1 MTGVRVNRRKKSLAE
16 GASSP
21 HRLCRAHGRP
31 TPCTCTLGVVLL
43 LLIVAT
49 AVVLAKIPADA
60 ESIYGQPVGT
70 LSFLNKL
77 SLSINLLSH
86 QDDLLN
92 PLNPAAER
100 VSIQIENGET
110 ATDISRHMQAAGLI
124 PDASAWVDYLVYSGQ
139 DVRLQAGTYR
149 LSASLS
155 PVGIAQYMQD
165 PRSHEIRFAILP
177 GWRLEEI
184 AASLPSS
191 GLAITP
197 EEFLSATR
205 NADVSSLDG
214 RLPSGLPSLE
224 GYLLPGEYAI
234 IRGAT
239 TSELLQELLG
249 AFFGTVT
256 SDLSQAYADQG
267 LSLEQAVILASMIQ
281 REAIL
286 DEEMPLIASVFLN
299 RLAAG
304 MRLES
309 DPTVQYALGYDTV
322 SAGWWKVP
330 LDGND
335 LSVDSPYNTYLY
347 GGLPPAP
354 ICNPSAV
361 ALQAIAHPANTAYYF
376 FRAACDGSGHH
387 NFSET
392 YEEHR
397 NNACQ

>member
-1 MTGVRVNRRKKSLAE
+1 MTGVRVNRKRN
-16 GASSP
+16 
-21 HRLCRAHGRP
+21 
-31 TPCTCTLGVVLL
+31 PCTCTLSVALL
-43 LLIVAT
+43 LVAIAL
-49 AVVLAKIPADA
+49 AVVLANIPADA
-60 ESIYGQPVGT
+60 ASLYGQPVGT
-70 LSFLNKL
+70 LSFLNRL
-77 SLSINLLSH
+77 SLSVNLLAH
-86 QDDLLN
+86 QGNLLN
-92 PLNPAAER
+92 PLDTAAEPVR
-100 VSIQIENGET
+100 FQIENGDN
-110 ATDISRHMQAAGLI
+110 ASDIARRMQAVGLI
-124 PDASAWVDYLVYSGQ
+124 PDAAAWVDYLVYSGL

-149 LSASLS
+149 LSAALS

-165 PRSHEIRFAILP
+165 PRSHEIQFAILP

-191 GLAITP
+191 GLAITS
-197 EEFLSATR
+197 EEFLSLTR
-205 NADVSSLDG
+205 IGDVSSLDG

-224 GYLLPGEYAI
+224 GYLLPGEYAV

-256 SDLSQAYADQG
+256 SDLSQVYTDQG
-267 LSLEQAVILASMIQ
+267 LTLEQAVILASMVE

-286 DEEMPLIASVFLN
+286 EEEMPLIASVFLN
-299 RLAAG
+299 RLSAG

-309 DPTVQYALGYDTV
+309 DPTVQYALGYDTA
-322 SAGWWKVP
+322 SASWWKVP

-335 LSVDSPYNTYLY
+335 LATDSFFNTYLY

-354 ICNPSAV
+354 ICNPSVEALRAV
-361 ALQAIAHPANTAYYF
+361 AYPESSGYYF
-376 FRAACDGSGHH
+376 FRAACDGSGRH

-397 NNACQ
+397 NYACE

>member
-1 MTGVRVNRRKKSLAE
+1 
-16 GASSP
+16 
-21 HRLCRAHGRP
+21 
-31 TPCTCTLGVVLL
+31 
-43 LLIVAT
+43 LLIALLVVGIAL

-60 ESIYGQPVGT
+60 ASLYGQPVGT
-70 LSFLNKL
+70 LSFVNKL
-77 SLSINLLSH
+77 SLSISLLAH
-86 QDDLLN
+86 RGDLLN
-92 PLNPAAER
+92 PLDPAASPVR
-100 VSIQIENGET
+100 FQIENGESAST
-110 ATDISRHMQAAGLI
+110 IAGHMQTAGLI
-124 PDASAWVDYLVYSGQ
+124 PNADSWVDYLVYSGL

-149 LSASLS
+149 LSAALS

-197 EEFLSATR
+197 EEFLSLTR
-205 NADVSSLDG
+205 NVEVSGLDG
-214 RLPSGLPSLE
+214 RLPAGLPSLE
-224 GYLLPGEYAI
+224 GYLLPGEYAV

-239 TSELLQELLG
+239 LSELLQEALN

-256 SDLSQAYADQG
+256 PDLTQAYASRG
-267 LSLEQAVILASMIQ
+267 LNLEQAVILASMIQ

-309 DPTVQYALGYDTV
+309 DPTVQYALGYDAAW
-322 SAGWWKVP
+322 AGWWKVP

-335 LSVDSPYNTYLY
+335 LEVDSPFNTYLY
-347 GGLPPAP
+347 AGLPPAP
-354 ICNPSAV
+354 ICNPGAE
-361 ALQAIAHPANTAYYF
+361 ALQAVAHPANTAYYF
-376 FRAACDGSGHH
+376 FRAACDGSGRH

-392 YEEHR
+392 YEAHV
-397 NNACQ
+397 NNACP

>member
-1 MTGVRVNRRKKSLAE
+1 MKPAGVNRRRKACLP
-16 GASSP
+16 GF
-21 HRLCRAHGRP
+21 L
-31 TPCTCTLGVVLL
+31 LIVLL
-43 LLIVAT
+43 LLGIVL

-60 ESIYGQPVGT
+60 ATLYGQSAGT

-77 SLSINLLSH
+77 SLSINLLAH
-86 QDDLLN
+86 RGDLLN
-92 PLNPAAER
+92 PLDPAAEPVR
-100 VSIQIENGET
+100 FQIVNGESAST
-110 ATDISRHMQAAGLI
+110 ISRHMQEAGLI
-124 PDASAWVDYLVYSGQ
+124 PNAAAWVDYLVYSGL
-139 DVRLQAGTYR
+139 DVRLQAGAYR
-149 LSASLS
+149 LSAALS

-197 EEFLSATR
+197 EEFLALSR

-214 RLPSGLPSLE
+214 RLPAGLPSLE
-224 GYLLPGEYAI
+224 GYLLPGEYAV
-234 IRGAT
+234 IRGT
-239 TSELLQELLG
+239 TTPELLQEVLG
-249 AFFGTVT
+249 SFFEIVT
-256 SDLSQAYADQG
+256 PDLTQAYGNQG
-267 LSLEQAVILASMIQ
+267 LNLEQAVILASMVE

-309 DPTVQYALGYDTV
+309 DPTVQYALGYNT
-322 SAGWWKVP
+322 AGASWWKVP

-335 LSVDSPYNTYLY
+335 LAVDSLYNTYLY

-354 ICNPSAV
+354 ICNPGPE
-361 ALQAIAHPANTAYYF
+361 ALQAIAHPEDTDYYF
-376 FRAACDGSGHH
+376 FRAACDGSGRH
-387 NFSET
+387 NFSKT
-392 YEEHR
+392 YEEHL